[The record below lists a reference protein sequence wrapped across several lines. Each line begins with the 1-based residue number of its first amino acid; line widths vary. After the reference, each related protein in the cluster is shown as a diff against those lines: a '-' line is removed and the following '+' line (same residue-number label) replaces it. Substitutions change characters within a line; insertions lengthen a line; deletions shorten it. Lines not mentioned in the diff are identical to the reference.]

1 MNESNPFR
9 YVGEK
14 LLAPAGE
21 TMWPL
26 AMIYFNAETRT
37 ISVAVAEVG
46 AELLVGHGKK
56 IGLNLETEAR
66 RMATKP
72 KVAPPSPKRRA

>member
-26 AMIYFNAETRT
+26 AMIYFNVETRT

-46 AELLVGHGKK
+46 AELLAGHGKT
-56 IGLNLETEAR
+56 IGRNVDTEAR
-66 RMATKP
+66 RMVAKP
-72 KVAPPSPKRRA
+72 KLTPPAPTRRA

>member
-1 MNESNPFR
+1 MENNPFR

-14 LLAPAGE
+14 LLEPAGE
-21 TMWPL
+21 QMWPL
-26 AMIYFNAETRT
+26 AMLYFNAQTKT

-56 IGLNLETEAR
+56 IGANIDAEAR
-66 RMATKP
+66 RMAARP
-72 KVAPPSPKRRA
+72 KLTPPSPKRRA